1 MGRSPGG
8 GGTAGECCRCC
19 DSEEAPGLGCSSPG
33 NGLGKG
39 KAVHFWSHF
48 LRRNKACETL
58 ARKKSCPFDF
68 VVGFSTGRPW
78 NSAIYD
84 RLWPFSGRNPPNKRQ
99 RSVQRTHCNRRFLF
113 GRIWRFARVSATPPS
128 KSHPFGGTMGF
139 SMLVLAA
146 TNAPAQ
152 TPGTATKKRRAQ
164 QEAQQEAQQLGA
176 EAHADLYASFQE
188 PSSEHTSVRAVRLR
202 LQRAERHAATDAGSV
217 CSLPAVS
224 PSVPSL
230 PVAHGLSE
238 PAGHAPPATM
248 GAPASLCFGF
258 FSKRTTGERLP
269 SLPRIGCGF
278 RSCSPFL
285 RAPGACVQGS
295 PHKCACSVLSETRTV
310 ACAWCLSQTNLQQ
323 EHEEMLALYREAKAA
338 GHVVDPSD

>member
-1 MGRSPGG
+1 MTVYGRS
-8 GGTAGECCRCC
+8 ADEI
-19 DSEEAPGLGCSSPG
+19 
-33 NGLGKG
+33 
-39 KAVHFWSHF
+39 
-48 LRRNKACETL
+48 
-58 ARKKSCPFDF
+58 
-68 VVGFSTGRPW
+68 RPIKD
-78 NSAIYD
+78 NV
-84 RLWPFSGRNPPNKRQ
+84 
-99 RSVQRTHCNRRFLF
+99 RSN
-113 GRIWRFARVSATPPS
+113 GRIATGCFCLVEFGEFARVSATPPS